1 MVGRRQ
7 QYVDRSTVNFVSARR
22 IERGIEVY
30 VLYPTSKTTT
40 GTGNYSMQIIIN
52 TEKKNVEYYNR
63 KAGTDSLLQKE
74 PEQRRQIAEE
84 LRDMFLGLPAWEH
97 LRNRQIAY
105 NYIVDAEGK
114 QRGVTASS

>member
-7 QYVDRSTVNFVSARR
+7 RYVDRSTVNFVSARR

-30 VLYPTSKTTT
+30 VLYQTSKTTT
-40 GTGNYSMQIIIN
+40 GTGHYSMQIIIN
-52 TEKKNVEYYNR
+52 PEQKNVEYYNR

-97 LRNRQIAY
+97 LRKRQIAY
-105 NYIVDAEGK
+105 DYIVDAEGH
-114 QRGVTASS
+114 QRRG